1 MHGMVI
7 DKALLG
13 NKAFNKLGVSRDRG
27 KQKMSSS
34 ISLLIHF

>member
-7 DKALLG
+7 DEALLG
-13 NKAFNKLGVSRDRG
+13 NKAFNKLGAPRDHG
-27 KQKMSSS
+27 KRKMSSS